1 MEVEKK
7 KENLVAQFSF
17 EKEKKVSFLT
27 RLEAGS
33 DKELFMENLSLL
45 LASGMDTVSA
55 LTALRQEAKTG
66 GMKVIIGG
74 MLGSIESGMVLSVA
88 LEKTG
93 LFGANVVS
101 LIRIG
106 EETGKLSENLKVVA
120 DQLQKERSFRSKIA
134 SAMMYPVFVLS
145 LTLIVGVSIAWII
158 LPRLAMVFRDLNIKL
173 PLITKFL
180 IDVGLFLNQYGAIFV
195 PSFIFGVLLLIYFV
209 FVFPKTKFIG
219 QELLFSFPGVS
230 ELVGEVEIAR
240 FGFVLGN
247 LLSAGLPVVTAFD
260 SLIDVTTFK
269 SYRKLYKFL
278 RDRIEEGN
286 SFAKSFA
293 SYEGID
299 RLIPPSIQQ
308 MVVAAEQSG
317 YLSDTLLKI
326 GERFEEKTDVT
337 TKNLSTILEPILLVI
352 VWFGVAGVA
361 LAVILPIYS
370 LIGGFT
376 EATQPPSF
384 VSPAVTVTPT
394 PIETPMPTPTPV
406 VSRLQV
412 VPIETGFLNVR
423 EESSTAATILGRALP
438 GETFEFRVKQGDW
451 YQIVFTGGTLGW
463 VNAAYVEELP

>member
-7 KENLVAQFSF
+7 KDNFASQFSF
-17 EKEKKVSFLT
+17 EKEKKVSFIA

-66 GMKVIIGG
+66 GMRLIIGQ
-74 MLGSIESGMVLSVA
+74 MLSDIESGTVLSVA

-93 LFGANVVS
+93 LFGANIVS
-101 LIRIG
+101 LIKIG
-106 EETGKLSENLKVVA
+106 EETGKLSENLKVVS
-120 DQLQKERSFRSKIA
+120 DQLQKERSFRSKIS

-158 LPRLAMVFRDLNIKL
+158 LPRLATVFADLDIQL

-180 IDVGLFLNQYGAIFV
+180 IDVGVFLNQYGAVFV
-195 PSFIFGVLLLIYFV
+195 PSFIFGVLLLIYFI

-219 QELLFSFPGVS
+219 QELLFSFPGIS
-230 ELVGEVEIAR
+230 ELVGQVELAR
-240 FGFVLGN
+240 FGFMLGN
-247 LLSAGLPVVTAFD
+247 LLSAGLPIVTAFD

-278 RDRIEEGN
+278 RDRVEEGN

-293 SYEGID
+293 AYEGIN

-317 YLSDTLLKI
+317 FLADTLLKI

-384 VSPAVTVTPT
+384 VSPSVTVSVSPTPT
-394 PIETPMPTPTPV
+394 EAPTPTPKV
-406 VSRLQV
+406 TMLQV
-412 VPIETGFLNVR
+412 LPIQIGYLNVR
-423 EESSTAATILGRALP
+423 QEPSTAATILGRAVP
-438 GETFEFRVKQGDW
+438 GDSFEFKTRQGDW
-451 YQIVFTGGTLGW
+451 YQIVFKDGLGW
-463 VNAAYVEELP
+463 VNATYVQELP

>member
-1 MEVEKK
+1 
-7 KENLVAQFSF
+7 
-17 EKEKKVSFLT
+17 
-27 RLEAGS
+27 
-33 DKELFMENLSLL
+33 MENLSLL

-66 GMKVIIGG
+66 GMRLIIGQ
-74 MLGSIESGMVLSVA
+74 MLSDIESGTVLSVA

-93 LFGANVVS
+93 LFGANIVS
-101 LIRIG
+101 LIKIG
-106 EETGKLSENLKVVA
+106 EETGKLSENLKVVS
-120 DQLQKERSFRSKIA
+120 DQLQKERSFRSKIS

-158 LPRLAMVFRDLNIKL
+158 LPRLATVFADLDIQL

-180 IDVGLFLNQYGAIFV
+180 IDVGVFLNQYGAVFV
-195 PSFIFGVLLLIYFV
+195 PSFIFGVLLLIYFI

-219 QELLFSFPGVS
+219 QELLFSFPGIS
-230 ELVGEVEIAR
+230 ELVGQVELAR
-240 FGFVLGN
+240 FGFMLGN
-247 LLSAGLPVVTAFD
+247 LLSAGLPIVTAFD

-278 RDRIEEGN
+278 RDRVEEGN

-293 SYEGID
+293 AYEGIN

-317 YLSDTLLKI
+317 FLADTLLKI

-384 VSPAVTVTPT
+384 VSPSVTVSVSPTPT
-394 PIETPMPTPTPV
+394 EAPTPTPKV
-406 VSRLQV
+406 TMLQV
-412 VPIETGFLNVR
+412 LPIQIGYLNVR
-423 EESSTAATILGRALP
+423 QEPSTAATILGRAVP
-438 GETFEFRVKQGDW
+438 GDSFEFKTRQGDW
-451 YQIVFTGGTLGW
+451 YQIVFKDGLGW
-463 VNAAYVEELP
+463 VNATYVQELP